1 MQRVLW
7 GSSTKPV
14 RHLPWLPPAGYARV
28 LRYYLSSTLSA
39 EEYEALQ
46 WVKAGATNLRYQA
59 SSAARRQR

>member
-46 WVKAGATNLRYQA
+46 WVKAGEVSY
-59 SSAARRQR
+59 